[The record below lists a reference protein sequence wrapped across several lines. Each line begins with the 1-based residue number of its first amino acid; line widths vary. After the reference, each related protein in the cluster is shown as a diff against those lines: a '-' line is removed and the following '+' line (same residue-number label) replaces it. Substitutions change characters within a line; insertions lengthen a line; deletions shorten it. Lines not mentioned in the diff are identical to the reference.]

1 MLKRDSGYPQVEEK
15 ILRELAY
22 GAVCSKIKVWFDP
35 DLIDE
40 QVVEKSKD

>member
-1 MLKRDSGYPQVEEK
+1 MLKRRSGYTQVEER

-22 GAVCSKIKVWFDP
+22 GAGCSKVKVWFGP

-40 QVVEKSKD
+40 QVIEKSKD